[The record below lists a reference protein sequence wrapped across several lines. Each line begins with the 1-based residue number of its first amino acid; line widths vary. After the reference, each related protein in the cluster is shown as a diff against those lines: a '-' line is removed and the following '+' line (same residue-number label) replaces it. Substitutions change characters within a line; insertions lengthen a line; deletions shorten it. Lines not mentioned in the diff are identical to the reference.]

1 MNTTSKLLQ
10 SSPVADMSK
19 VRNDRV
25 WIVFMIYCFLVC
37 LEKNS
42 PDRHGWGSMKNTYL
56 PPPRWWVPRARTSFR
71 IQQLVNNCLQ
81 IRRCTRAAAG
91 AA

>member
-42 PDRHGWGSMKNTYL
+42 PSRDGPGEHEKHAFTASAVVGAEGSNL
-56 PPPRWWVPRARTSFR
+56 LE
-71 IQQLVNNCLQ
+71 IQQ
-81 IRRCTRAAAG
+81 
-91 AA
+91 

>member
-1 MNTTSKLLQ
+1 MNTASKLLQ
-10 SSPVADMSK
+10 VSPVADMSK

-71 IQQLVNNCLQ
+71 IQQ
-81 IRRCTRAAAG
+81 
-91 AA
+91 